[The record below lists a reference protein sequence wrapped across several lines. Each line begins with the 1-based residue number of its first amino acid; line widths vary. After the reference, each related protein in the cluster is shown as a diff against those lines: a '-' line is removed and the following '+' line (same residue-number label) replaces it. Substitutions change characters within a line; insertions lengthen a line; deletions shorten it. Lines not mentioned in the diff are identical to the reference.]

1 MDEAI
6 DPADAL
12 HSRLEG
18 CRFVMLTTV
27 SEDGTLDSR
36 PMTVQALEGWTLRF
50 IAQEDNEV
58 VTLSEGKSVGIAVM
72 DGGNYLSLS
81 GLGSVSRSVQE
92 KQELWNRLNEAYAGD
107 ADDPDNV
114 ILDVTVESGAYWDA
128 GNPVARI
135 IGLAKA
141 AITGEAPDG
150 RHGAVEL

>member
-1 MDEAI
+1 MDETI

-27 SEDGTLDSR
+27 DDHGVLEGR

-50 IAQEDNEV
+50 IAQENNDV
-58 VTLSEGKSVGIAVM
+58 VTLSEGKSVGITVM
-72 DGGNYLSLS
+72 DGGNYLALS
-81 GLGSVSRSVQE
+81 GTGSVSRSVAE

-114 ILDVTVESGAYWDA
+114 ILDVTVDSGAYWDA

-135 IGLAKA
+135 LGLAKA
-141 AITGEAPDG
+141 ALTGEAPDG
-150 RHGAVEL
+150 RHGEVEL